1 MKALI
6 VYYSWTGNTKT
17 VADAVSSVTGGKLRP
32 LEEKHKRRKRS
43 GFLGAAFGALVG
55 ARSVLLN
62 PDYDTSEYEMVFIGT
77 PVWAMHPAP
86 AINSFLRYASLQGK
100 SVYLFTTNASGKPQ
114 RTLESLTKK
123 IRKKGGTLVGSF
135 SIRTDRNL
143 KVDPKKALEFVREW
157 AKERKLQKTG
167 R

>member
-6 VYYSWTGNTKT
+6 VYYSWTGNTKG
-17 VADAVSSVTGGKLRP
+17 VAEAVSSVIGGKLRP
-32 LEEKHKRRKRS
+32 LMEKHKRRKRS
-43 GFLGAAFGALVG
+43 GFLGAAFGALIR
-55 ARSVLLN
+55 ARSALES
-62 PDYDTSEYEMVFIGT
+62 PDYDTMEYDTVFIGT

-86 AINSFLRYASLQGK
+86 AINSFLRAASLQGK

-114 RTLESLTKK
+114 RAVDSLSKK
-123 IRKKGGTLVGSF
+123 IRKKGGTLIGSF

-143 KVDPKKALEFVREW
+143 KVDPKKALAFIKEW
-157 AKERKLQKTG
+157 AKEQKLLKTG